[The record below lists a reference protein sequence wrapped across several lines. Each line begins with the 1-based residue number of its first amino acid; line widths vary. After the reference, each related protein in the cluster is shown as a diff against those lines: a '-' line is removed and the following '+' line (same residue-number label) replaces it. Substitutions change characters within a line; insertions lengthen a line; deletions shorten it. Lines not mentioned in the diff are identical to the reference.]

1 MMKSIIKLFSI
12 CLVSCGLSAAL
23 TSCSS
28 DDDTVQPA
36 SQEQLQNLHG
46 HWYAEIP
53 ISGETANW
61 RTEEEDD
68 MTDYD
73 HIGVLVYLNG
83 TYTDASYW
91 GYIFLQDN
99 ELVNIDGIFMRDNDE
114 ASFDYTMDSEGNI
127 TPMSHLADAPQVTNM
142 HYDAKADII
151 TANVAYKGHNLALTL
166 VRPTQEEGTV
176 LYDYWQMLAEAHIVG
191 GYDDGGDHLNTDVK
205 DESANKPSRARTFTT
220 MDCTD

>member
-1 MMKSIIKLFSI
+1 MKAKSIFTM
-12 CLVSCGLSAAL
+12 LVIAL
-23 TSCSS
+23 VAMTSCSS
-28 DDDTVQPA
+28 DDDTVQPV

-61 RTEEEDD
+61 RTEEEGD

-127 TPMSHLADAPQVTNM
+127 TPKSHLADAPQVTNM

-205 DESANKPSRARTFTT
+205 DESANKPSRARTFMTA
-220 MDCTD
+220 DYTD

>member
-1 MMKSIIKLFSI
+1 MKAKSIFTM
-12 CLVSCGLSAAL
+12 LVIAL
-23 TSCSS
+23 VAMTSCSS

-61 RTEEEDD
+61 RTEEEGD

-127 TPMSHLADAPQVTNM
+127 TPKSHLADAPQVTNM

-176 LYDYWQMLAEAHIVG
+176 LYDYWQMLVEAHIVG

-205 DESANKPSRARTFTT
+205 DESANKPSRSRTFTT

>member
-1 MMKSIIKLFSI
+1 MKAKSIFTM
-12 CLVSCGLSAAL
+12 LVIAL
-23 TSCSS
+23 VAMTSCSS

-36 SQEQLQNLHG
+36 SQKQLQNLHG

-68 MTDYD
+68 MTDYY

-114 ASFDYTMDSEGNI
+114 ASFDYTLDSEGNI
-127 TPMSHLADAPQVTNM
+127 TPKSHLADAPQVTNM

-191 GYDDGGDHLNTDVK
+191 GYEDRGDHLNTDVK
-205 DESANKPSRARTFTT
+205 DESANKPSRARTFMTA
-220 MDCTD
+220 DYTD

>member
-1 MMKSIIKLFSI
+1 MKAKSIFTM
-12 CLVSCGLSAAL
+12 LVIAL
-23 TSCSS
+23 VAMTSCSS

-61 RTEEEDD
+61 RTEEEGD

-127 TPMSHLADAPQVTNM
+127 TPKSHLADAPQVTNM

-191 GYDDGGDHLNTDVK
+191 GYEDRGDHLNTDVK
-205 DESANKPSRARTFTT
+205 DEGANKPSRARTIATK
-220 MDCTD
+220 DCTD